1 MKRAVVFA
9 HYDKDNIVDD
19 YVIYYIKALKEI
31 AETIIFVSCNNIKNP
46 ECLNGLAD
54 KIIDEP
60 HDEYDFGSYK
70 RGFLYLQD
78 RLDDYDELIFAN
90 DSCYGPL
97 YPLEKVF
104 SEMENKNCDFWGI
117 TKNNFGYKKS
127 IGHFF
132 IKRPHIQSYFIV
144 FKREIFIKDF
154 FADFIKSIKHKASK
168 KLIISNYEIGLT
180 ELLVQNGYKYKTL
193 VNAYENI
200 NNITILKWREIIK
213 KYKMPFIKKSLFEL
227 KNTDATTIER
237 YEKLL
242 GNYPKSLIDI
252 PRGINKKIPF
262 EVKKFIFA
270 SLANFPFAIRK
281 PFAILINKLFPFVK
295 D

>member
-132 IKRPHIQSYFIV
+132 IKRPHIQSYFVVI
-144 FKREIFIKDF
+144 KKCIFNKDF
-154 FADFIKSIKHKASK
+154 FVEFMKSITRQANK

-180 ELLVQNGYKYKTL
+180 ELLLDKGYTYSAL
-193 VNAYENI
+193 ISAYENI
-200 NNITILKWREIIK
+200 NNITILKWREIIE

-252 PRGINKKIPF
+252 PREINKKIPF

>member
-104 SEMENKNCDFWGI
+104 SEMGNKNCDFWGI

-132 IKRPHIQSYFIV
+132 IKRPHIQSYFVVI
-144 FKREIFIKDF
+144 KKCIFNKDF
-154 FADFIKSIKHKASK
+154 FVEFMKSITRQANK
-168 KLIISNYEIGLT
+168 KSIISNYEIGLT
-180 ELLVQNGYKYKTL
+180 ELLLDKGYTYSAL
-193 VNAYENI
+193 ISAYENI
-200 NNITILKWREIIK
+200 NNITILKWREIIE

-227 KNTDATTIER
+227 KNTDAATIER

-252 PRGINKKIPF
+252 PREINKKIPF
-262 EVKKFIFA
+262 EVKKIIFGT
-270 SLANFPFAIRK
+270 LANFPFVIRK
-281 PFAILINKLFPFVK
+281 PFAILINKLFPFLK